1 MATDNNLTIN
11 LLRVLRYRTPAGIP
25 FDELVRLAYSNLPS
39 RSQDGDEP
47 SVRVHST
54 RRRHARMILD
64 ELMELGIIVERGENG
79 LLALATPIPGER
91 IDGGSGN
98 PPPPGND
105 AGAGDGD
112 DGGSGLGQVLAHP
125 ILFAYSDED
134 FDQAL
139 DNALE
144 RFE

>member
-1 MATDNNLTIN
+1 MATDNNLTIS

-39 RSQDGDEP
+39 RSQDGGKP
-47 SVRVHST
+47 SVRAHKT
-54 RRRHARMILD
+54 HLRHARMIID
-64 ELMELGIIVERGENG
+64 ELMGLGIVVERGENG
-79 LLALATPIPGER
+79 LLELATPIPDER
-91 IDGGSGN
+91 IDGGNGN

-105 AGAGDGD
+105 AGDGEGG
-112 DGGSGLGQVLAHP
+112 GGSGLEQVLAHP

>member
-1 MATDNNLTIN
+1 MATDNNLTIS

-54 RRRHARMILD
+54 RRRRVRMILD

-112 DGGSGLGQVLAHP
+112 DGGGGLGQVLAHP

>member
-1 MATDNNLTIN
+1 M
-11 LLRVLRYRTPAGIP
+11 LRVLRYRTPAGIP
-25 FDELVRLAYSNLPS
+25 FDELVHLAYSNLPS
-39 RSQDGDEP
+39 RSRDGDEP
-47 SVRVHST
+47 SVRT
-54 RRRHARMILD
+54 QIMRLRHARMILD
-64 ELMELGIIVERGENG
+64 ELMGLGIVVERGENG
-79 LLALATPIPGER
+79 LLALAASIPDER
-91 IDGGSGN
+91 IDGGNGN
-98 PPPPGND
+98 RPPPGND
-105 AGAGDGD
+105 AGAGDGDGD